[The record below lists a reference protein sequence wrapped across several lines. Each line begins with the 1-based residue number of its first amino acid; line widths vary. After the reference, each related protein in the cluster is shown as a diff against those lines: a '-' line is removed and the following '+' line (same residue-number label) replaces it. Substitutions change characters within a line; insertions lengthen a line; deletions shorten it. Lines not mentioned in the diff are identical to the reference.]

1 MEGLARRA
9 VQGNL
14 HSVGVAGGVYNRWRL
29 KRAFERRGRNGFAPS
44 RPRVG
49 MATVFGISFDPVLV
63 GFLLLVFLFVL
74 GVYLLLRRTVLAFQ
88 EGVNRGR

>member
-1 MEGLARRA
+1 
-9 VQGNL
+9 
-14 HSVGVAGGVYNRWRL
+14 
-29 KRAFERRGRNGFAPS
+29 
-44 RPRVG
+44 